1 MGPEKSVAPQAVPW
15 KSPEK
20 VIRCTQMEG
29 LRKSPETS
37 LRNLPQLRRF
47 MASEC
52 KLVPLENHGTMT
64 LKMRACFQIALA
76 IIQPSER
83 KGSLKY
89 QMECTEK
96 MDNGKMLSTI
106 KLINRK

>member
-1 MGPEKSVAPQAVPW
+1 MCEADSSLWPTICDFCPLKRWCEMSQRKRNFKGKGKILLDQPGKGLLWMGPEKSVAPQAAPW

-37 LRNLPQLRRF
+37 LRHLPQLHRF

-52 KLVPLENHGTMT
+52 KLVPLE
-64 LKMRACFQIALA
+64 
-76 IIQPSER
+76 
-83 KGSLKY
+83 
-89 QMECTEK
+89 
-96 MDNGKMLSTI
+96 
-106 KLINRK
+106 